1 MATFVS
7 TPTTVTLRPPA
18 GSFDR
23 ADLEIHGLDHSKAS
37 FEGRIFLDRPDADAS
52 TPADEEHGY
61 AGSFFVFGHGG
72 CAGDE
77 GHCDVPDEPER
88 PFDLRSEHQLT
99 KVTKRIMIGDQ
110 LRRTLAGGKGDI
122 SITVVPVIDPEDADD
137 YPEALMTDLLSFE
150 RIALLTYDAT

>member
-18 GSFDR
+18 DPFDR

-37 FEGRIFLDRPDADAS
+37 FEGRIFLNHPDADAA
-52 TPADEEHGY
+52 TPPDAEHGY

-77 GHCDVPDEPER
+77 GHCDVPTDPDR
-88 PFDLRSEHQLT
+88 PFDLRYEHQLT
-99 KVTKRIMIGDQ
+99 RVTKRVTISDQ
-110 LRRTLAGGKGDI
+110 LRRTIADSGEGDLAV
-122 SITVVPVIDPEDADD
+122 TVVPVIDPLDADD
-137 YPEALMTDLLSFE
+137 HPEALMTDLLDFK
-150 RIALLTYDAT
+150 RVALLTYDS